1 MGNSTVNISF
11 KDDLLNQIDDVAR
24 AESRSRSELI
34 REAARMYIA
43 RKERW
48 NSIYSYGEEKAKSNQ
63 LNEADVAA
71 ELAAVRLERKSTK

>member
-48 NSIYSYGEEKAKSNQ
+48 SSIYNYGEAKAQDMQ
-63 LNEADVAA
+63 LNETDIATEIAT
-71 ELAAVRLERKSTK
+71 VRRKRKSTK

>member
-11 KDDLLNQIDDVAR
+11 KDDLLSQIDDVAK

-48 NSIYSYGEEKAKSNQ
+48 NSIYQYGEAKAQAMQ
-63 LNEADVAA
+63 LNETDVAT
-71 ELAAVRLERKSTK
+71 EIAAVRRERKSTK

>member
-11 KDDLLNQIDDVAR
+11 KDDLLSQIDNVAK

-48 NSIYSYGEEKAKSNQ
+48 NSIYKYGEDRAKAMQ
-63 LNEADVAA
+63 LDESDIAT
-71 ELAAVRLERKSTK
+71 EIAAVRQERKSTN

>member
-11 KDDLLNQIDDVAR
+11 KDDLLSQIDDVAR

-48 NSIYSYGEEKAKSNQ
+48 NSIYNYGEAKAQ
-63 LNEADVAA
+63 DMELNETDIAT
-71 ELAAVRLERKSTK
+71 EIAAVRRERKSAK

>member
-43 RKERW
+43 RKESW
-48 NSIYSYGEEKAKSNQ
+48 NNIYHYGEAKAQAEQ
-63 LNEADVAA
+63 LNETDIAT
-71 ELAAVRLERKSTK
+71 EIAAVRRERKITK

>member
-11 KDDLLNQIDDVAR
+11 KGDLLNQIDDVAR

-43 RKERW
+43 RKQRW
-48 NSIYSYGEEKAKSNQ
+48 NKIYEYGEAKARENGLEEKEIMTEIASVRRERNRAK
-63 LNEADVAA
+63 
-71 ELAAVRLERKSTK
+71 

>member
-24 AESRSRSELI
+24 SESRSRSELI

-48 NSIYSYGEEKAKSNQ
+48 NRIYEYGENNAREKGLEESDVMTEIASVRRERNRAK
-63 LNEADVAA
+63 
-71 ELAAVRLERKSTK
+71 

>member
-1 MGNSTVNISF
+1 MGNITVNISF
-11 KDDLLNQIDDVAR
+11 KDDLLSQIDDVAK

-48 NSIYSYGEEKAKSNQ
+48 NRIYNYGEAKTQAMQ
-63 LNEADVAA
+63 LNETDVAT
-71 ELAAVRLERKSTK
+71 EIAAVRRERKSTK